1 MHSLIIYN
9 QKDVEELN
17 LDILQIIDIILTLK
31 EKKEENIKF
40 EVKIDIENIEL
51 EQYQLLM
58 KLILNGE
65 KNDIIDNFEN
75 KYELDEWIYV
85 WSVLSH
91 CMNKSI

>member
-9 QKDVEELN
+9 QKHVEELN

-51 EQYQLLM
+51 EEYQLLM
-58 KLILNGE
+58 KLILSGT
-65 KNDIIDNFEN
+65 KNDIIDNFES
-75 KYELDEWIYV
+75 KYDLDEWIYV
-85 WSVLSH
+85 WSVLSY

>member
-9 QKDVEELN
+9 QKHVEELN

-51 EQYQLLM
+51 EEYKLLM
-58 KLILNGE
+58 KLILNGK

-85 WSVLSH
+85 WSVLSY
-91 CMNKSI
+91 CIKKSI

>member
-9 QKDVEELN
+9 QKHVEELN

-51 EQYQLLM
+51 EEYQLLM
-58 KLILNGE
+58 KLILSGT

-75 KYELDEWIYV
+75 KYDLDEWIYV
-85 WSVLSH
+85 WSVLSY